1 MVSKIETL
9 VIHLARV
16 EGRRSQ
22 VERLLVGTPYPAR
35 IVDAVDGTLVP
46 EAERDATTSVKPLFP
61 PAYPFPI
68 GPGEYG
74 CFQSHRKAWKM
85 ILDEGLDAALI
96 LEDDVAL
103 TPVFAETVAFAAE
116 EVRAYGYVQFQTR
129 RVDASE
135 VVARSGKSFIVQP
148 RVTPLRT
155 SAQIVSRAA
164 AETLLFKTQ
173 MIDRPVDAFLQ
184 SHWHTGLHVT
194 SIVPAG
200 VEDRTKETGGSTI
213 SSKRS
218 IWKKVNREFK
228 REFLRGRYRR
238 AVNRLSNS
246 QISNP

>member
-9 VIHLARV
+9 VIHLARA

-22 VERLLVGTPYPAR
+22 VERLLEGTPYPAR

-46 EAERDATTSVKPLFP
+46 KAARDATTSVKPLFS

-116 EVRAYGYVQFQTR
+116 EVRAYGYVQF
-129 RVDASE
+129 
-135 VVARSGKSFIVQP
+135 
-148 RVTPLRT
+148 
-155 SAQIVSRAA
+155 
-164 AETLLFKTQ
+164 
-173 MIDRPVDAFLQ
+173 
-184 SHWHTGLHVT
+184 
-194 SIVPAG
+194 
-200 VEDRTKETGGSTI
+200 
-213 SSKRS
+213 
-218 IWKKVNREFK
+218 
-228 REFLRGRYRR
+228 
-238 AVNRLSNS
+238 
-246 QISNP
+246 SNPKSGCFRSRCPIRQVIYCPTACDTIEDICPDCESCGRRNLIV